1 MCEDGPMVS
10 VGHANARA
18 SNSGDDPGTPETQ
31 LNNLAELGPRDEF
44 IHQDVASGRAMPE
57 ARRLS
62 TCCV

>member
-1 MCEDGPMVS
+1 MCEDGPMVP

-18 SNSGDDPGTPETQ
+18 SNSGDDPGNLATQ

-44 IHQDVASGRAMPE
+44 IHRDVANGQAMPE
-57 ARRLS
+57 DRRLS